1 MSLMQSP
8 IHLLK
13 GINQLTTES
22 LEKKLRQ
29 EENSLFSVTKSWTQ
43 EVRDNGLFVDLSQVR
58 WVNLGTATLL
68 VLFVEAAVKENIQI
82 FIALPIKRLTND
94 DKP

>member
-1 MSLMQSP
+1 MQSP